1 MAEITLKR
9 RGELVR
15 GVFRLLLKEPEGLAA
30 KDVLSRLEQ
39 LVPPTE
45 FERST
50 YPNHPGVQ
58 RFEKIVRFS
67 TIKAVKAGWLVK
79 DKGLWSLTDEG
90 ADAYEKF
97 ESPEEFEKEAARLY
111 RTWEAGRPDEP
122 DEDEDVGPGPT
133 ATLEEAEE
141 AAWAEIDGFLN
152 RISPY
157 DFQALF
163 AGLLRGMG
171 YHVSWVSPPGP
182 DRGID
187 IIGYLD
193 PLGLKGPRIKAQVKR
208 RGDRVNVDGLRSFMS
223 LLSDSD
229 VGIFICTG
237 GFTRDAEDEARRQTT
252 RRITLMDSKR
262 LFELWV
268 EHYPRIPEESR
279 RLLPLRAVHYLAL
292 DE

>member
-1 MAEITLKR
+1 MAEITLRR

-15 GVFRLLLKEPEGLAA
+15 GVFQLLLKEPEGLAA
-30 KDVLSRLEQ
+30 KDLLSRLERV
-39 LVPPTE
+39 VPPTE

-79 DKGLWSLTDEG
+79 DKGLWSLTEEG
-90 ADAYEKF
+90 IDAYEKF
-97 ESPEEFEKEAARLY
+97 QSPEDFEKEAARLY

-122 DEDEDVGPGPT
+122 DEDEQADPGPT

-141 AAWAEIDGFLN
+141 AAWAEIDEFLN

-171 YHVSWVSPPGP
+171 YHVSWISPPGP

-187 IIGYLD
+187 IIAYLD

-223 LLSDSD
+223 LLSD
-229 VGIFICTG
+229 
-237 GFTRDAEDEARRQTT
+237 
-252 RRITLMDSKR
+252 
-262 LFELWV
+262 
-268 EHYPRIPEESR
+268 
-279 RLLPLRAVHYLAL
+279 
-292 DE
+292 